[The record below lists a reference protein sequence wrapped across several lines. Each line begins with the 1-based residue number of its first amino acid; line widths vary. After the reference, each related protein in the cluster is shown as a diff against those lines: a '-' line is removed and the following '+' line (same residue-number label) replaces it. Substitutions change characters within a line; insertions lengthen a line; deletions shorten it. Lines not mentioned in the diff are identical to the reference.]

1 MKDGKRTGHERNP
14 FSNAGPVDAKEM
26 IARDQEA
33 AELSAHVEGGHSF
46 RVLAPRR
53 YGTTSLLRRVLD
65 EAEGFGMATA
75 LVDLRDVLTI
85 GEIAVRIERAYSAR
99 FGGEVRLKVDA
110 LLKSWDVGLSLG
122 RRGYAE
128 TLQRN
133 PRTAAHAVLA
143 RLLQVP
149 AELQRRGGPRSFVV
163 FDQIQDVLAVPDA
176 DAAIR
181 SVIQF
186 QSQLGAASYAF
197 AGSAPRPMQQL
208 FDHPKRPP
216 LEHALATELGPLPV
230 EELRDSIAKRF
241 KRTGRD
247 PGDALDPLI
256 AFTRGHPQRSMLLA
270 HHLWASVR
278 PDTPAD
284 ETVWLRALERAYADS
299 AEVMEATWRSL
310 PVGERRVALALAVA
324 DGPLYGARTAAAV
337 GIKRTT
343 IRKALDGLRGRGEVI
358 NEDGGEPRLT
368 DPLVELWLQRRGLA
382 ADAPGD

>member
-1 MKDGKRTGHERNP
+1 MKDAKTPGRDRNP
-14 FSNAGPVDAKEM
+14 FSHAGPLDSKEM
-26 IARDQEA
+26 IARDEDVR
-33 AELSAHVEGGHSF
+33 ELSAHVEGEHSF
-46 RVLAPRR
+46 RLLAPRR
-53 YGTTSLLRRVLD
+53 FGTTSLLHRVLD
-65 EAEGFGMATA
+65 KADEVGMATA

-99 FGGEVRLKVDA
+99 FRGEVRLKVDA
-110 LLKSWDVGLSLG
+110 LLKSWNVGLSLG
-122 RRGYAE
+122 PRSYAE
-128 TLQRN
+128 MLHRD
-133 PRTAAHAVLA
+133 PRAAAHAVLA

-149 AELQRRGGPRSFVV
+149 AELQRRAGPRSFVV

-181 SVIQF
+181 NVIQF
-186 QSQLGAASYAF
+186 QRQLGAASYAF
-197 AGSAPRPMQQL
+197 AGSAPRAMQQL

-216 LEHALATELGPLPV
+216 LEQALETELGPLPV
-230 EELRDSIAKRF
+230 DDLRDTIAKRF

-247 PGDALDPLI
+247 PGDVLDPLI

-278 PDTPAD
+278 PGTPAD
-284 ETVWLRALERAYADS
+284 ETIWLRSLERAYADS

-310 PVGERRVALALAVA
+310 PVAERRVALALAVA
-324 DGPLYGARTAAAV
+324 DGPLYSARTAAAV

-343 IRKALDGLRGRGEVI
+343 IRKALDGLRGRGEAV
-358 NEDGGEPRLT
+358 EDEGGEPRLT
-368 DPLVELWLQRRGLA
+368 DPLFELWLQRRGLA